1 MIKIVTT
8 SNATPSVQKTS
19 KTLAL
24 SIVKVHPSNSNILA
38 EMASE
43 NGCRLLQTCDL
54 DSLSKDQIEKLKEVL
69 KAVGWLKLGDKPG
82 LSSSNASELKEKMEK
97 VFGEAVNVFPG
108 GLKLVLH
115 FDRYPPGFGISASY
129 PKGLDT
135 PVLALVKIESES
147 GAIGLERL

>member
-1 MIKIVTT
+1 MKKIVTT

-97 VFGEAVNVFPG
+97 LIKAMQEGSIKERDYDREMKI
-108 GLKLVLH
+108 LE
-115 FDRYPPGFGISASY
+115 DRY
-129 PKGLDT
+129 KELTD
-135 PVLALVKIESES
+135 
-147 GAIGLERL
+147 